1 MHGGAADRSGLI
13 AVGDEVGVMIMMV
26 MMMMM
31 TMMVVVVVIGGQCDV
46 WGDEGSKPNG
56 LQSPENGSPSVQIS
70 YQIAIAQWIFSSL
83 KDVVQ
88 SQNVTAMME

>member
-1 MHGGAADRSGLI
+1 M
-13 AVGDEVGVMIMMV
+13 
-26 MMMMM
+26 
-31 TMMVVVVVIGGQCDV
+31 VIGGQFDV
-46 WGDEGSKPNG
+46 RGDEGSKPNG

-88 SQNVTAMME
+88 SQNDAAMME